1 MINGKKTSVFWWGLV
16 ILGLSVVGLFGLF
29 WYVVV
34 LGWGSWTYMGG
45 WRYYV
50 PMIFGGV
57 VFLLIGLY
65 MMISGVKKEKLM
77 E

>member
-1 MINGKKTSVFWWGLV
+1 
-16 ILGLSVVGLFGLF
+16 
-29 WYVVV
+29 
-34 LGWGSWTYMGG
+34 
-45 WRYYV
+45 V